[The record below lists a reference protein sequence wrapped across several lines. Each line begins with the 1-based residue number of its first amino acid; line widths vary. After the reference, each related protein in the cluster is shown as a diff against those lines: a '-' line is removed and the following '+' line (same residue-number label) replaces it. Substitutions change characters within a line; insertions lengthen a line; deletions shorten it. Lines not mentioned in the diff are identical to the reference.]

1 MLIINIG
8 QNRHW
13 SQSLGF
19 IGLEVSPL
27 LLLTKNCRLFAKFKI
42 PYLDLDF
49 KTTLGVLEGENT
61 FPLQDSWTTPKHSA
75 HTWLL
80 IFARTELFFC
90 INPHYMAKNV

>member
-1 MLIINIG
+1 MVTKFGIH
-8 QNRHW
+8 RFR
-13 SQSLGF
+13 SLSSSF
-19 IGLEVSPL
+19 
-27 LLLTKNCRLFAKFKI
+27 TDKNCRLFAKFKI

-90 INPHYMAKNV
+90 INPH